1 MGITRRGEWK
11 TNVDS
16 NTQAID
22 PKDLTRKG
30 AKVVGGNTSTT
41 PVLGVSGKGMGLNGL
56 SDFRKEAMFNPRAEE
71 QEEVSPV
78 LVHGATYKTNQ
89 NRSVD
94 LVKTAE
100 GVGSVFNRGVGGHTV
115 RQGPEI
121 YSPLFQMANL
131 QLPRDR
137 ITMNAWNRNFYD
149 THPLVHNCIN
159 LHATYPISK
168 ISIKCKNSK
177 IEQFFNEM
185 AQNIDLIGTLQ
196 SIAQEFWMLG
206 EKIDG
211 ASMITMAD
219 GTLKP
224 ISEIQIGDMVL
235 THLGNKKRVIER
247 FIKPTSTVIEEHLK
261 IHKLTIGGLADSLI
275 ISGKHPVLSMD
286 GSKLKCPKSSCQNKN
301 LRVFPDKDHC
311 GNCYSPNI
319 TSRMMPD
326 FKAAGDL
333 KPQDIVYAPFNKEVV
348 NNAAFTEDLC
358 YIMGYWIA
366 EGCYC
371 KAPRKN
377 YTKYNGIKF
386 CSFDND
392 FLEDQFIPLFERFA
406 GFSGHKYT
414 SKSTHLSIGKNKYD
428 YWFES
433 ECRNGPALAKFFLE
447 HCGEFSKTKHLS
459 ETVMSLPPQMQRSLL
474 AGFID
479 GDGCIDKDNNHA
491 LLYTSSRVLAN
502 QLMLIL
508 RRLGAHPTCSKHRP
522 VLNGKLGE
530 FSYKI
535 RVIADEA
542 YKLFSGLLRSKKAKL
557 LKTRKWSSCR
567 TGLQNNWQLLSIRE
581 IEDITEQY
589 NDRFMYDIEVEDDHS
604 YIANGIAIHNCF
616 PYAELDESRGV
627 WRHITVQNP
636 DFIHVKKS
644 PFGEFS
650 VSLRPDPALLRLVQ
664 SSSPDDLRL
673 ISKMDKELVY
683 HVRKGNSIPLD
694 NFHVSHLRNL
704 RAPYDIHG
712 TSIIVSV
719 YKDLMLYD
727 KIRESKFAQA
737 DNMINPITL
746 IKVGGTAEGEFHP
759 TSQDLENYRQI
770 FECHD
775 EETEVLTSQG
785 FKRFNDV
792 IDYTVNDDGS
802 YSAYT
807 KEHTQ
812 IACFN
817 SITECIEY
825 HEPIAAHIYDYVGKM
840 ISFSGKKVDLCVTP
854 NHRMWTDEKISIGGT
869 KRWKDE
875 WQFKTAQ
882 ELFEAP
888 RKYRLTSSADWSGND
903 LLSVDV
909 IGFVVDMD
917 VYLKYIGYVLSEG
930 NIDLKTGRISVYQ
943 RTTSK
948 CIDDIKVAVEN
959 FAQAIG
965 KKCHHGVRNIGG
977 KEVWTGRIYGKELT
991 RFIAN
996 QIGNRFDN
1004 KHIPRWVLDLPGKRL
1019 AILISALVNGDG
1031 TTEILKTTTRFKY
1044 YTSSQQLSDDIYE
1057 AVYKLGF
1064 VPYIYNHTRFH
1075 YKTEYIVDWSTSKFG
1090 RNPELQRAESIS
1102 KTDYNGKVWC
1112 FTVPT
1117 GLFITRRHGKITI
1130 QGNSAQYDL
1139 DFKVITHAGVSV
1151 ERVGAS
1157 GQIIDIAADL
1167 EFIMNNI
1174 FYGLM

>member
-11 TNVDS
+11 TAVDS

-30 AKVVGGNTSTT
+30 AKAVGGNTSAT
-41 PVLGVSGKGMGLNGL
+41 PILGVSGKGMGLSGL
-56 SDFRKEAMFNPRAEE
+56 SDFRKEAMFNTHSNDEREE
-71 QEEVSPV
+71 LAPV
-78 LVHGATYKTNQ
+78 LVHSATYKTNQ
-89 NRSVD
+89 SRAEFT
-94 LVKTAE
+94 KTAE
-100 GVGSVFNRGVGGHTV
+100 SVGSVFNRGVGGHTV

-168 ISIKCKNSK
+168 ISIKCKNRK

-185 AQNIDLIGTLQ
+185 AQNLDLIGALQ
-196 SIAQEFWMLG
+196 AIAQEFWMLG

-247 FIKPTSTVIEEHLK
+247 FVKPTSTVIEEHLK
-261 IHKLTIGGLADSLI
+261 IHKLTIGGLADPLI
-275 ISGKHPVLSMD
+275 ISGKHPVLSMG
-286 GSKLKCPKSSCQNKN
+286 GSKLKCQTSGCRNKN

-311 GNCYSPNI
+311 GNCHVPN
-319 TSRMMPD
+319 TTHDLMPD
-326 FKAAGDL
+326 FIAANDL
-333 KPQDIVYAPFNKEVV
+333 KPQDIVYAPFNRDVI
-348 NNAAFTEDLC
+348 NDPTFTEDLC
-358 YIMGYWIA
+358 YIMGYWLA

-371 KAPRKN
+371 KAPRKD

-392 FLEDQFIPLFERFA
+392 FLENRFIPLFEQFA
-406 GFSGHKYT
+406 GCKGHKYT
-414 SKSTHLSIGKNKYD
+414 SKSTHLAVGKDKYD
-428 YWFES
+428 YWFEA
-433 ECRNGPALAKFFLE
+433 EYRNGPALANFFLE
-447 HCGEFSKTKHLS
+447 HCGEFSKTKRLS
-459 ETVMSLPPQMQRSLL
+459 ETVMSLPPQMQRNLL

-479 GDGCIDKDNNHA
+479 GDGCIDQDNNHA

-502 QLMLIL
+502 QFMLIL
-508 RRLGAHPTCSKHRP
+508 RRLGAHPTCSKHRS
-522 VLNGKLGE
+522 VLNGKPGG

-535 RVIADEA
+535 RVVADEA
-542 YKLFSGLLRSKKAKL
+542 HGLFTGLLRSKKAEL
-557 LKTRKWSSCR
+557 LKMRKWSSCR
-567 TGLQNNWQLLSIRE
+567 TGLQNNWQLLAIRE
-581 IEDITEQY
+581 MDDITEHY
-589 NDRFMYDIEVEDDHS
+589 TDSFMYDIEVEDDHS

-627 WRHITVQNP
+627 WRHITIQNP

-644 PFGEFS
+644 PFGEYS
-650 VSLRPDPALLRLVQ
+650 ISLRPDPALLRLVQ

-694 NFHVSHLRNL
+694 NFHVSHLKML

-712 TSIIVSV
+712 TSVIVSV

-759 TSQDLENYRQI
+759 TQGDLENYRQI
-770 FECHD
+770 FE
-775 EETEVLTSQG
+775 
-785 FKRFNDV
+785 
-792 IDYTVNDDGS
+792 
-802 YSAYT
+802 
-807 KEHTQ
+807 
-812 IACFN
+812 
-817 SITECIEY
+817 
-825 HEPIAAHIYDYVGKM
+825 
-840 ISFSGKKVDLCVTP
+840 
-854 NHRMWTDEKISIGGT
+854 
-869 KRWKDE
+869 
-875 WQFKTAQ
+875 
-882 ELFEAP
+882 
-888 RKYRLTSSADWSGND
+888 
-903 LLSVDV
+903 
-909 IGFVVDMD
+909 
-917 VYLKYIGYVLSEG
+917 
-930 NIDLKTGRISVYQ
+930 
-943 RTTSK
+943 
-948 CIDDIKVAVEN
+948 
-959 FAQAIG
+959 
-965 KKCHHGVRNIGG
+965 
-977 KEVWTGRIYGKELT
+977 
-991 RFIAN
+991 
-996 QIGNRFDN
+996 
-1004 KHIPRWVLDLPGKRL
+1004 
-1019 AILISALVNGDG
+1019 
-1031 TTEILKTTTRFKY
+1031 
-1044 YTSSQQLSDDIYE
+1044 
-1057 AVYKLGF
+1057 
-1064 VPYIYNHTRFH
+1064 
-1075 YKTEYIVDWSTSKFG
+1075 
-1090 RNPELQRAESIS
+1090 
-1102 KTDYNGKVWC
+1102 
-1112 FTVPT
+1112 
-1117 GLFITRRHGKITI
+1117 
-1130 QGNSAQYDL
+1130 SAQYDR

-1174 FYGLM
+1174 FYGLMCPKAVITQEGAAFQSASIGLEVLKQRYESFRNMMAQWLTRKIFAPISEIQGFYEYVGGDKHLIVPEIDWNQMNLYDMDTYITAIKELSGGERPVISKETLFRSLGLNIDEERRRLKQEAIQNVIAQKELQLMQQLSLGSLRALKPDSDLIEPNEQPLPGVGMPSEESGPGGLGVDLGAPPDLSGGLGLPPPTSTGTPTPPPTAGGTPATPPPAAPNT